1 VKNMKLQL
9 ALDVTDKKKA
19 LTLCKKI
26 KKHIDIIELG
36 TPFIKIYG
44 LNGLVKDFKKLK
56 KPVLAD
62 LKTMDTGF
70 FEAELAYKDE
80 ADYSTVCAS
89 AYIETIKGTISA
101 AKKYK
106 KKCLVD
112 LIGIKEPVAK
122 AREIL
127 KYKPDYI
134 GIHSGI
140 DMQHMGIKPLSTL
153 VELSKVMPSTKIAV
167 AGGINLETIES
178 IAKYKPGIIIVG
190 GAITQAKNPVAVA
203 KKMKEMMKKYE

>member
-1 VKNMKLQL
+1 MKLQL

-19 LTLCKKI
+19 IELCKKVS
-26 KKHIDIIELG
+26 KYIDVIELG

-56 KPVLAD
+56 KPVLTD
-62 LKTMDTGF
+62 LKTMDTGY
-70 FEAELAYKDE
+70 FEAELAFKAG

-89 AYIETIKGTISA
+89 AYIETIKGTIKA
-101 AKKYK
+101 AKDYK
-106 KKCLVD
+106 KKSLVD
-112 LIGIKEPVAK
+112 LIGTKDPIKSAK
-122 AREIL
+122 EIL

-140 DMQHMGIKPLSTL
+140 DMQQKGIKPLKTL
-153 VELSKVMPSTKIAV
+153 INLSKIMDSKKIAI
-167 AGGINLETIES
+167 AGGINLETIEE

-190 GAITQAKNPVAVA
+190 GAITNAKDPVAVA
-203 KKMKEMMKKYE
+203 KKMKEIMEKYE